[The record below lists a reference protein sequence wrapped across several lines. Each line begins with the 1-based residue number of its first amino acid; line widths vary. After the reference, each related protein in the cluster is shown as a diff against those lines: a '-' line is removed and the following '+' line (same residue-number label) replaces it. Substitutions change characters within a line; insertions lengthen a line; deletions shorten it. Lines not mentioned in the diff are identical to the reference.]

1 VNSNFLSFYPL
12 TIVYGLLLIRAK
24 QQEFAVWLG
33 FAVTINQSQGLP
45 VQHVEF
51 DESAVTTSE

>member
-1 VNSNFLSFYPL
+1 M
-12 TIVYGLLLIRAK
+12 TILYGLLLIRAE

-33 FAVTINQSQGLP
+33 FAMTINKSQGLP

-51 DESAVTTSE
+51 DESAVTTRE